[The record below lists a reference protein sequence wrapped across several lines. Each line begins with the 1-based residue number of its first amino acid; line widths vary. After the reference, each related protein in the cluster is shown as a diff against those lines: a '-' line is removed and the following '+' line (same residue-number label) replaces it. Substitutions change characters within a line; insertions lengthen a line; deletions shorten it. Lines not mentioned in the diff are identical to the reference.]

1 MLCMPALLILF
12 VFFLVPAGVGL
23 GVSLNEWDGLST
35 KMTFVGLDN
44 YKRLFAT
51 ERFWN
56 SVKVNWLI
64 VIGTLLTQLPVA
76 ILVAR
81 ALTRKGRLIKVYRT
95 AAFAPQVLSIA
106 AVGMIW
112 GLIYEPY
119 RGLLNNL
126 IQLIGFEDFR
136 IGWLGDP
143 TYVIPSMLLTTT
155 WFYFGF
161 HTLLMMAGM
170 AAIPEEYYDAA
181 RLETNR
187 EWQIMRYVTIP
198 LLREQ
203 LLISFLLIFAG
214 GFGHLMG
221 LFALMTGGG
230 PAGRTEILGL
240 YSHRLGFIGRQL
252 GLASAVSVVMLV
264 IVLAVIIFPAIHIA
278 RERLEYT

>member
-1 MLCMPALLILF
+1 MLCLPALTLLF
-12 VFFLVPAGVGL
+12 VFFIVPATVAL
-23 GVSLNEWDGLST
+23 AVSLSEWDGMT
-35 KMTFVGLDN
+35 AKMTFVGLAN
-44 YKRLFAT
+44 YERLFTT

-56 SVKVNWLI
+56 SVKVNLVI
-64 VIGTLLTQLPVA
+64 VIGTLLTQIPVA
-76 ILVAR
+76 ILLAR
-81 ALTRKGRLIKVYRT
+81 AFTKKSRLAKIYRT

-119 RGLLNNL
+119 RGLLNNA
-126 IQLIGFEDFR
+126 IQALGFEGFR
-136 IGWLGDP
+136 VGWLGNP
-143 TYVIPSMLLTTT
+143 TYAIPSMLLTTT

-181 RLETNR
+181 RMETNR
-187 EWQIMRYVTIP
+187 EFHLMRYITIP

-203 LLISFLLIFAG
+203 MMISFLLVFSG

-221 LFALMTGGG
+221 LFAIMTGGG

-240 YSHRLGFIGRQL
+240 YMHRLGFLGRQL
-252 GLASAVSVVMLV
+252 GLASAVSVVMLI
-264 IVLAVIIFPAIHIA
+264 IVLAVIIYPATRIA